1 MRKAE
6 VYFNKVLA
14 GTLTEISPK
23 EYVFRYDDRYMSD
36 ASRPAISLT
45 LDKNIQE
52 HRSDILF
59 PFFFNMLPGNHNRR
73 LLSTRHNLDAEDH
86 FGILLATAGC
96 DTKGAVTVKPV

>member
-6 VYFNKVLA
+6 VYLNKVLA
-14 GTLTEISPK
+14 GILTEVSPK

-45 LDKNIQE
+45 LDKNILV

-59 PFFFNMLPGNHNRR
+59 PFFSICFPGITIEVCWPHITTWMRR
-73 LLSTRHNLDAEDH
+73 TTSVFSWQRQDVIPRE
-86 FGILLATAGC
+86 
-96 DTKGAVTVKPV
+96 P

>member
-6 VYFNKVLA
+6 VYLNKVLA
-14 GTLTEISPK
+14 GTLTEVSPK
-23 EYVFRYDDRYMSD
+23 EYVFLYDDRYMSD

-45 LDKNIQE
+45 LDKNVQE

-59 PFFFNMLPGNHNRR
+59 PFFFNMLPGNHSRS
-73 LLSTRHNLDAEDH
+73 LLAIRHNLDAEDH